1 MADILTG
8 IKGNPRYGFK
18 HFHEP
23 FEESSQSI
31 PRIDPVMTVGD
42 RPRCF
47 PYGCCHSFPLP
58 VPKPDCTPASG
69 PVRFR
74 AVQSARVN
82 VIRRTGGTVPVPT

>member
-8 IKGNPRYGFK
+8 IKGNLRYGFN

-23 FEESSQSI
+23 FEEYSQGI
-31 PRIDPVMTVGD
+31 PRTDLVMTVED

-58 VPKPDCTPASG
+58 VPKPDCTPTSG

-74 AVQSARVN
+74 AVQSASVN
-82 VIRRTGGTVPVPT
+82 VIRRTGVTVPVPT